1 MTRSSSMTSCP
12 VLRCLAPRLPV
23 LSVGSVFGSMPLGR
37 IVGRPVTPLSL
48 AISARKSATT
58 CFSAAFSA
66 SRRSVR
72 ASRSP
77 RDSSERG
84 IFSGTDMPGTNRVR
98 YEQVQPRS
106 SSYLPGFLPQ
116 VLTSVHGGS
125 ADKFAERKTLR
136 RHRGNPDRGRRR
148 WGGEQSRPRSSK
160 RPRRKAACGTPKVQR
175 SKNCTSRLSERAEAG
190 RKPHLSRLYTRRTGE
205 PSTGG
210 CGRRRV
216 TRSGATWAPFN
227 GRDSPLCKERI
238 RLTMETDLER
248 IAAKVL

>member
-23 LSVGSVFGSMPLGR
+23 LSIGFGSVFGPMPLGR

-48 AISARKSATT
+48 AISARNSATT

-116 VLTSVHGGS
+116 VPAGSNGGNGAAS
-125 ADKFAERKTLR
+125 RHAAEDAVRLDVVPAGAPNLDIEAVLLGCR
-136 RHRGNPDRGRRR
+136 
-148 WGGEQSRPRSSK
+148 
-160 RPRRKAACGTPKVQR
+160 AVQR
-175 SKNCTSRLSERAEAG
+175 
-190 RKPHLSRLYTRRTGE
+190 
-205 PSTGG
+205 
-210 CGRRRV
+210 
-216 TRSGATWAPFN
+216 RSGKLVVVIREKDGPDVAH
-227 GRDSPLCKERI
+227 DLHRI
-238 RLTMETDLER
+238 VRF
-248 IAAKVL
+248 